1 MNLETAQSLS
11 APQFKRRFGVQPE
24 TFKQMVKALQTQQ
37 PKPPSPGRP
46 SALSVE
52 AEIWVTLEPTFRTSR
67 CNIAYFKRSDD
78 SFSHWDKLLSQ

>member
-11 APQFKRRFGVQPE
+11 TPQFKRRFGVQPE

-37 PKPPSPGRP
+37 PNPSSPGRP

-52 AEIWVTLEPTFRTSR
+52 AEIWVTLEYWREYRLGDF
-67 CNIAYFKRSDD
+67 RSDCL
-78 SFSHWDKLLSQ
+78 SHCPPS